1 MNQYIIE
8 LILGLICGLF
18 LGVTGIA
25 PTGLILLALDY
36 FNIGNY
42 ISNLG
47 TILFLNLFPITI
59 GSVWEFYKAKE
70 INFSMGLILLFS
82 VVAGSYFGSKM
93 VVGNK
98 NVKLSTK
105 TIKYITSLLGFI
117 IGICFLFSAYYDK
130 Q

>member
-8 LILGLICGLF
+8 LILGLVCGLF

-36 FNIGNY
+36 FSIGNY
-42 ISNLG
+42 ITNLG

-98 NVKLSTK
+98 SNKLSTK